1 MIERPNPLNVLAM
14 DGLAP
19 RALLADKVKELHD
32 FIVEDHNAR
41 ESWVQKQEKLLRQR
55 KGVRK
60 DKIFPW
66 PGANNHNWPLTDA
79 IIRRWKPGVVAL
91 VLGADPVAYFHPNN
105 PNAVKKAPIAQAYY
119 HWRFMHMDKVRET
132 AMELA
137 DNVAQ
142 YGLGYTRQG
151 WEYKTR
157 KSCRIINVDKLFPG
171 GFENAYAQYNAQYE
185 QQIIQIQQA
194 VQQGQIDPAQVPQVP
209 PKKGPVEFVQGVLID
224 QYSMS
229 LDEPLEGPQ
238 IQEATKAILNGV
250 KQVRLYYQ
258 VITADRPSWKSISP
272 LDVTVPPRCQSIAD
286 ADRLCIN
293 HRLSADDLMKLA
305 VDGHLEL
312 APVLEVIKKI
322 EQRKDNAQSEGA
334 WENFGYYQNI
344 TDVKDKAD
352 GLDTA
357 MSTEEGTANIW
368 EIYAKIDINGDQ
380 IKEKI
385 VIWYHPD
392 SKTILASYP
401 MPYPFEE
408 WPMARF
414 QFEHLS
420 NRPYESRGVSELSAP
435 FQANVNK
442 LHNARLDAVQIT
454 LSPMFQMRATAGE
467 VGRNIKFMPGT
478 IIPVQNMGDIAP
490 IPVDTKPVIQLMQ
503 EENYT
508 KGLAEQYIGIFD
520 PSVMAQNAVER
531 RTATEVEAVM
541 QQTQA
546 VFGQDAALFQE
557 GMRIV
562 HSQLWQLCMEFDRDE
577 IYYRVTGDEIPY
589 QVKKHE
595 IDDEYDIVPAG
606 TPANTS
612 KQLAMARVREAM
624 QLFAQD
630 MTGLIDKQALYKM
643 YFDILDPNI
652 AKIVVRSP
660 EQAAAIQMV
669 MQAMNTVA
677 DQQGIPPAARPTTP

>member
-1 MIERPNPLNVLAM
+1 MIQRPNPISVLAM
-14 DGLAP
+14 DGLTPAP
-19 RALLADKVKELHD
+19 NFEDEVKKLHQT
-32 FIVEDHNAR
+32 ITEAHGAR
-41 ESWVQKQEKLLRQR
+41 ESWVEKQEKLLRQR

-79 IIRRWKPGVVAL
+79 IIRRWKPGMVAL
-91 VLGADPVAYFHPNN
+91 VLGADPVAYFYPT
-105 PNAVKKAPIAQAYY
+105 NAKAVRAAPIAQAYY
-119 HWRFMHMDKVRET
+119 HWEFNHMAGVKET

-142 YGLGYTRQG
+142 YGTAYTRQG

-157 KSCRIINVDKLFPG
+157 KTCRVINVDKLFPG
-171 GFENAYAQYNAQYE
+171 GVQAVYDAYSQQYD
-185 QQIIQIQQA
+185 QQIAQLQVA
-194 VQQGQIDPAQVPQVP
+194 VQQGQADPAQLQQIQA
-209 PKKGPVEFVQGVLID
+209 KMGIVELVQSTLVDEYLL
-224 QYSMS
+224 S
-229 LDEPLEGPQ
+229 LEEPLEKPQ
-238 IQEATKAILNGV
+238 IEAATQQILNGV
-250 KQVRLYYQ
+250 KQVRIYYK
-258 VITADRPSWKSISP
+258 VIVADRPSWKCVSP
-272 LDVTVPPRCQSIAD
+272 LDLVCPPRMQSVAD
-286 ADRLCIN
+286 ADYLVIN

-305 VDGHLEL
+305 VDGHLEMNPTL
-312 APVLEVIKKI
+312 VAIEKI
-322 EQRKDNAQSEGA
+322 EKRKDSAKQEGA

-352 GLDTA
+352 GLDTTA
-357 MSTEEGTANIW
+357 SLEEGVANIW
-368 EIYAKIDINGDQ
+368 EIYAKIDINGDK
-380 IKEKI
+380 IKEKV

-392 SKTILASYP
+392 SKTVLAMYP
-401 MPYPFEE
+401 FPYPFEE
-408 WPMARF
+408 WPVARF

-420 NRPYESRGVSELSAP
+420 NRPYESRGVAELAAP

-454 LSPMFQMRATAGE
+454 LSPMFQMKATAGE
-467 VGRNIKFMPGT
+467 VGRNIKFMPGA

-557 GMRIV
+557 GMRVV
-562 HSQLWQLCMEFDRDE
+562 HRQLWQLCMEFGRDE
-577 IYYRVTGDEIPY
+577 LYFRVTGEQIPTM
-589 QVKKHE
+589 VKKHE

-612 KQLAMARVREAM
+612 KQLAMARTREAM
-624 QLFAQD
+624 QLFLQD
-630 MTGLIDKQALYKM
+630 QTGLIDKYELIKT
-643 YFDILDPNI
+643 YFDVLDPNL
-652 AKIVVRSP
+652 AKLVLRSKD
-660 EQAAAIQMV
+660 QAAAIQMV
-669 MQAMNTVA
+669 MQAVQEIGK
-677 DQQGIPPAARPTTP
+677 QQGIPPAQLPTAP

>member
-1 MIERPNPLNVLAM
+1 MIERPNPLNVMVM
-14 DGLAP
+14 DGLSPAAQFKDYIKDIHE
-19 RALLADKVKELHD
+19 RV
-32 FIVEDHNAR
+32 VEDHQAR
-41 ESWVQKQEKLLRQR
+41 ESWVEKQEKLLRQR

-79 IIRRWKPGVVAL
+79 IIRRWKPGMVAL
-91 VLGADPVAYFHPNN
+91 VLGSDPVAYFHPNN
-105 PNAVKKAPIAQAYY
+105 PSAVAKAPIAQAYY
-119 HWRFMHMDKVRET
+119 NWRFTHMANYKET
-132 AMELA
+132 CMELA
-137 DNVAQ
+137 DYVAQ

-171 GFENAYAQYNAQYE
+171 GFEAAYQQYNAAY
-185 QQIIQIQQA
+185 QQQVAQLQA
-194 VQQGQIDPAQVPQVP
+194 ATQQGQVDPAQLQQIP
-209 PKKGPVEFVQGVLID
+209 PKKGPVEFVQSTLMD
-224 QYSMS
+224 QYMMS
-229 LDEPLEGPQ
+229 NETPLEGPQ
-238 IQEATKAILNGV
+238 IEEATKAIINGV
-250 KQVRLYYQ
+250 KQVRVYYQ
-258 VITADRPSWKSISP
+258 VITADRPAWKAISP
-272 LDVTVPPRCQSIAD
+272 FDLVVPPRTQTIAD
-286 ADRLCIN
+286 ADRLCMN

-312 APVLEVIKKI
+312 APVLEVIKRI
-322 EQRKDNAQSEGA
+322 EQRKDAAKEEGA

-344 TDVKDKAD
+344 NDVKDRAD
-352 GLDTA
+352 GLDTTA
-357 MSTEEGTANIW
+357 SLEEGVANIW
-368 EIYAKIDINGDQ
+368 ELYCKIDINNDQ
-380 IKEKI
+380 IKEK
-385 VIWYHPD
+385 VVVWYHPD
-392 SKTILASYP
+392 SKTVMAMYP
-401 MPYPFEE
+401 YPYPFEE
-408 WPMARF
+408 WPIARF

-420 NRPYESRGVSELSAP
+420 NRPYESRGVAELAAP

-467 VGRNIKFMPGT
+467 VGRNIKFMPGA
-478 IIPVQNMGDIAP
+478 IVPVQNMGDIAP

-508 KGLAEQYIGIFD
+508 KGMAEQYIGIFD

-557 GMRIV
+557 GMRVV
-562 HSQLWQLCMEFDRDE
+562 HTQLWKLCMEFDRDE
-577 IYYRVTGDEIPY
+577 VFYRVTGDEIPY
-589 QVKKHE
+589 TVKKHE
-595 IDDEYDIVPAG
+595 IDDEYDITPAG

-630 MTGLIDKQALYKM
+630 QTGLIDKQALFRM
-643 YFDILDPNI
+643 YFDVLDPNI

-669 MQAMNTVA
+669 MQAMNNVA
-677 DQQGIPPAARPTTP
+677 DQQGIPPAARPTAP